1 MINVIHVIFC
11 SLVVEYFNADY
22 QGVTLFFNYIHFWD
36 VIVTSAEGFV
46 NFIHWHTH
54 IDFSS

>member
-36 VIVTSAEGFV
+36 VIVASAEGFV

-54 IDFSS
+54 IEF